1 MGRQINYYMNY
12 ESFLQVAQAAMDA
25 GCFILKAGHTDT
37 VQEPSSDISVVTP
50 EWSNYY
56 FYLPELSELNY
67 KTDIYGKYY
76 LDHSYNAMGLA
87 VIEAGFSKH
96 PDDRARI
103 YVMSG
108 FYDENDTWIARSE
121 KITKV
126 YNKLARKVRKV
137 AQRIL

>member
-1 MGRQINYYMNY
+1 MGKQINYYMNY

-25 GCFILKAGHTDT
+25 GCLIVKGGHTDT
-37 VQEPSSDISVVTP
+37 VPKPSSDISIVTP
-50 EWSNYY
+50 EWPNYF
-56 FYLPELSELNY
+56 FYLPELGDLEY
-67 KTDIYGKYY
+67 RTDIYGKYY
-76 LDHSYNAMGLA
+76 LDFSYNALGLA